1 MYQTE
6 NKKHSNK
13 KIKILRFSPKKALI
27 FLNGKNLLVLILFC
41 DLQKV
46 DIRAMDKHVYVCKD
60 ILNRVTFSQ
69 RK

>member
-46 DIRAMDKHVYVCKD
+46 DIRAMDKHVYVCK
-60 ILNRVTFSQ
+60 IMPKNSKQSNL
-69 RK
+69 